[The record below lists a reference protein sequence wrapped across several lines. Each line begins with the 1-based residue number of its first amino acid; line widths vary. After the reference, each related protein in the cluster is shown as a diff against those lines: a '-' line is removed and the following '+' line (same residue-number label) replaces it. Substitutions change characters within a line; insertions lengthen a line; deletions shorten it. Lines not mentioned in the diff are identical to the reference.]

1 MARIYVIDDDEGL
14 LRMVGMMLERGGH
27 DVITIAD
34 PVEGLERI
42 KADPPDLLVLDVMM
56 PTMSGHD
63 VTRQIR
69 ATDGLEELPIIIL
82 TARSQEID
90 RKTAMNIGASAY
102 LSKPISSRELIEQ
115 VDDLLSKIPAQ
126 VVLKE
131 SSIIAVY
138 GLRGGVGQTT
148 IAANLAVALRRI
160 TQHDVCLIDMSPSS
174 GQAARH
180 LRLKPTHHWGD
191 ALTQR
196 KLEWNGLR
204 DLLTYH
210 PSGLMLLAA
219 PAAPQ
224 LPTAPSAKLMKNIL
238 SLLQEESVFVVIDLP
253 NVYNPAFTASL
264 SMADIALHV
273 VTPDPL
279 SVETAVQID
288 SILAKSPNP
297 PKQKSY
303 LLNHVSPE
311 TMMPTATVERGL
323 GSRVGFTI
331 AYDANQSRALA
342 QGVPLALTVAKSPL
356 PTAVSKMATVIWQ
369 HATQ

>member
-1 MARIYVIDDDEGL
+1 
-14 LRMVGMMLERGGH
+14 MVGMMLERGGH
-27 DVITIAD
+27 EVTTIAD
-34 PVEGLERI
+34 PLKGLEKI
-42 KADPPDLLVLDVMM
+42 ESDPPELLVLDVMM
-56 PTMSGHD
+56 PSISGHD

-69 ATDGLEELPIIIL
+69 AMDGMDDLPIIIL

-90 RKTAMNIGASAY
+90 RKTAMSIGASAY

-115 VDDLLSKIPAQ
+115 VDTLLAQIPTQ
-126 VVLKE
+126 VVLKK
-131 SSIIAVY
+131 SSIVAVY

-148 IAANLAVALRRI
+148 VATNLAAALRRV
-160 TQHDVCLIDMSPSS
+160 TQHDVCLIDMSPSG

-180 LRLKPTHHWGD
+180 LRLKPTHTWGD

-196 KLEWNGLR
+196 KLDWNSLR
-204 DLLTYH
+204 GLLTRH
-210 PSGLMLLAA
+210 SSGLMLLAA

-238 SLLQEESVFVVIDLP
+238 SLLQEERIFVVIDLP

-264 SMADIALHV
+264 GMADIALHV

-288 SILAKSPNP
+288 SILTKSPTQ

-303 LLNHVSPE
+303 LLNHVTPE
-311 TMMPTATVERGL
+311 AMMPTATVERGL
-323 GSRVGFTI
+323 GSRVGFAIT
-331 AYDANQSRALA
+331 YDANQSRALA
-342 QGVPLALTVAKSPL
+342 QGVPLALTTAKSSI

-369 HATQ
+369 HATK

>member
-1 MARIYVIDDDEGL
+1 MAKIYVIDDDEGL

-27 DVITIAD
+27 EVTTIAN
-34 PVEGLERI
+34 PIEGLDKI
-42 KADPPDLLVLDVMM
+42 KNSPPDLLVLDVMM
-56 PTMSGHD
+56 PSMSGHD
-63 VTRQIR
+63 VTRRIR
-69 ATDGLEELPIIIL
+69 EVEALAKLPIIIL

-115 VDDLLSKIPAQ
+115 VDVLLAQIPAQ
-126 VVLKE
+126 VVLEE
-131 SSIIAVY
+131 SSIIVVY

-148 IAANLAVALRRI
+148 IAVNLAAALHRI
-160 TQHDVCLIDMSPSS
+160 TQHDVCLIDMSPSG

-180 LRLKPTHHWGD
+180 LRLKPTHNWSD

-196 KLEWNGLR
+196 KLGWDSLR
-204 DLLTYH
+204 DLLTHH

-238 SLLQEESVFVVIDLP
+238 SLLQKERIFVVIDLP
-253 NVYNPAFTASL
+253 SVYSPAFTASL

-288 SILAKSPNP
+288 NILAKSPNP

-303 LLNHVSPE
+303 LLNHVTPE

-323 GSRVGFTI
+323 GARIGFTI
-331 AYDANQSRALA
+331 TYDANQSRALA
-342 QGVPLALTVAKSPL
+342 QGIPLALTVAKSSL
-356 PTAVSKMATVIWQ
+356 PTAVSKMATIIWQ
-369 HATQ
+369 HASK

>member
-1 MARIYVIDDDEGL
+1 
-14 LRMVGMMLERGGH
+14 MVGMMLERGGH
-27 DVITIAD
+27 EVTTIAD
-34 PVEGLERI
+34 PVDGLVQI
-42 KADPPDLLVLDVMM
+42 KSSPPDLLVLDVMM

-69 ATDGLEELPIIIL
+69 AVDGLEELPIIIL

-102 LSKPISSRELIEQ
+102 LSKPISSSELIEQ
-115 VDDLLSKIPAQ
+115 VDDLLAQVPAQ
-126 VVLKE
+126 VTLKE
-131 SSIIAVY
+131 SSIVAVY

-160 TQHDVCLIDMSPSS
+160 TQQDVCLVDMSPSG
-174 GQAARH
+174 GQVARH

-191 ALTQR
+191 ALTQHN
-196 KLEWNGLR
+196 KLEWDDLR
-204 DLLTYH
+204 GLLTHH

-219 PAAPQ
+219 PAVPQ

-238 SLLQEESVFVVIDLP
+238 SLLQNERIFVVIDLP
-253 NVYNPAFTASL
+253 NVYNPAFIASL

-288 SILAKSPNP
+288 NILAESSNP

-303 LLNHVSPE
+303 LLNHVTPE

-331 AYDANQSRALA
+331 TYDANQSRALA
-342 QGVPLALTVAKSPL
+342 QGVPLALTVAKSSL

-369 HATQ
+369 HANK

>member
-1 MARIYVIDDDEGL
+1 
-14 LRMVGMMLERGGH
+14 MVGMMLERGGH
-27 DVITIAD
+27 EVTTISD
-34 PVEGLERI
+34 PLKGLEKI
-42 KADPPDLLVLDVMM
+42 KNNPPDLLVLDVMM
-56 PTMSGHD
+56 PSISGHD

-69 ATDGLEELPIIIL
+69 AMEGMDDLPIIIL

-102 LSKPISSRELIEQ
+102 LSKPISSRELIKQ
-115 VDDLLSKIPAQ
+115 VDNLLAQIPAQ
-126 VVLKE
+126 VVLKK
-131 SSIIAVY
+131 SNIVAVY

-148 IAANLAVALRRI
+148 IATNLAAALRRI
-160 TQHDVCLIDMSPSS
+160 TQSDVCLIDMSPSG

-180 LRLKPTHHWGD
+180 LRLKPTHNWSD

-196 KLEWNGLR
+196 KLDWDGLR
-204 DLLTYH
+204 GLLTTH
-210 PSGLMLLAA
+210 PSGLTLLAA

-238 SLLQEESVFVVIDLP
+238 SLLREEKIFVVIDLP
-253 NVYNPAFTASL
+253 SVYNPAFTASL

-288 SILAKSPNP
+288 NILTKSPTP

-303 LLNHVSPE
+303 LLNHITPE
-311 TMMPTATVERGL
+311 SMMPAATVERGL

-331 AYDANQSRALA
+331 AYDTNQSRALA
-342 QGVPLALTVAKSPL
+342 QGMPLALTTAKSSI

-369 HATQ
+369 HATK

>member
-1 MARIYVIDDDEGL
+1 MAKIYVIDDDEGL

-27 DVITIAD
+27 EVTTIAD
-34 PVEGLERI
+34 PVEGLS
-42 KADPPDLLVLDVMM
+42 KMKDDPPDLLVLDVMM
-56 PTMSGHD
+56 PSMSGHD

-69 ATDGLEELPIIIL
+69 ATEGMEALPILIL

-115 VDDLLSKIPAQ
+115 VDALLAQIPAQ

-131 SSIIAVY
+131 SSIVAVY

-148 IAANLAVALRRI
+148 IAANLATALRHV
-160 TQHDVCLIDMSPSS
+160 TQHDVCLIDMSPSG

-180 LRLKPTHHWGD
+180 LRLKPTQHWGD

-196 KLEWNGLR
+196 KLEWDDLR
-204 DLLTYH
+204 GLLTRH

-238 SLLQEESVFVVIDLP
+238 SLLQKERIFVVIDLP
-253 NVYNPAFTASL
+253 SVYNPAFTVSL

-288 SILAKSPNP
+288 NILAKSTNP

-303 LLNHVSPE
+303 LLNHVTPE

-331 AYDANQSRALA
+331 AYDTNQSRALA
-342 QGVPLALTVAKSPL
+342 QGVPLALTVAKSSL
-356 PTAVSKMATVIWQ
+356 PTAVSKMATIIWQ
-369 HATQ
+369 HASK